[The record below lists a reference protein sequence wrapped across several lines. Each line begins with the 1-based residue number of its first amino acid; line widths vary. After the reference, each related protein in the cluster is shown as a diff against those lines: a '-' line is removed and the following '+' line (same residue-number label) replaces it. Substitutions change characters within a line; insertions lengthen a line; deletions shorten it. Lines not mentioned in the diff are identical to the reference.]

1 MGSAEAA
8 LSAPRDPRADRTA
21 LVTGASRGLG
31 RETCRQLLR
40 GGLRVIAATRDE
52 AGGAAVRALAGPG
65 YALEHAL
72 LDVEDPASVA
82 ALAARLEA
90 DERRIDVLIN
100 NAGIALDGFDAEV
113 ARRTVD
119 VNFTGAL
126 RVTDAVLPRMARGGV
141 VVMVSSGGGELHG
154 LGPAVKERLGEPVLT
169 RAAVIDAMRAFVDDV
184 AAGRHREAG
193 WPTSAYKVS
202 KAGMNALVR
211 ALAPDL
217 EARGIRINAVCP
229 GGVRTDMGGQH
240 ATRSVEDGAASL
252 DWAAE
257 RGPPGG
263 FYRDGRPIAW

>member
-1 MGSAEAA
+1 
-8 LSAPRDPRADRTA
+8 LSAPHDPRLDRTA

-40 GGLRVIAATRDE
+40 RGLRVIATTRDE
-52 AGGAAVRALAGPG
+52 EGGRAAVRALAGPG
-65 YALEHAL
+65 FALEHEL

-90 DERRIDVLIN
+90 GERRVDVLVN
-100 NAGIALDGFDAEV
+100 NAGIAMDGFDAEV

-126 RVTDAVLPRMARGGV
+126 RVTDAVLPRMQRGGV
-141 VVMVSSGGGELHG
+141 VVMVSSGGGELEG
-154 LGPAVKERLGEPVLT
+154 LGRTVKERLGGPVLT
-169 RAAVIDAMRAFVDDV
+169 RAGVIDAMKAFVDDV

-193 WPTSAYKVS
+193 WPSSAYKVS

-211 ALAPDL
+211 ALAPEL

-229 GGVRTDMGGQH
+229 GWVRTDMGGDH
-240 ATRSVEDGAASL
+240 ASRSVEDGAASIV
-252 DWAAE
+252 WATAE
-257 RGPPGG
+257 KGPTGG
-263 FYRDGRPIAW
+263 FHRDGHAIPW